1 MEGIKTIYDVKTE
14 DKGMETIYDLARNA
28 VTTLV
33 SVTAAALASAQGDVS
48 TGYRVA
54 GTVLLFIFLKWLA
67 LDAWD
72 CIGQLVRERKQ
83 EHDR

>member
-1 MEGIKTIYDVKTE
+1 MEN
-14 DKGMETIYDLARNA
+14 MMRNA
-28 VTTLV
+28 VTTIA
-33 SVTAAALASAQGDVS
+33 SVTAAAWASTQGDVS

-72 CIGQLVRERKQ
+72 GIRDLV
-83 EHDR
+83 

>member
-1 MEGIKTIYDVKTE
+1 MEN
-14 DKGMETIYDLARNA
+14 MLRNA

-33 SVTAAALASAQGDVS
+33 SVTAAAWIAVQGDVS
-48 TGYRVA
+48 TGYRVV
-54 GTVLLFIFLKWLA
+54 GMVGMFIFLKWLTM
-67 LDAWD
+67 DTWD

>member
-1 MEGIKTIYDVKTE
+1 MAN
-14 DKGMETIYDLARNA
+14 MLRNT

-33 SVTAAALASAQGDVS
+33 SITTAAWIAVQGDVS
-48 TGYRVA
+48 TGYRVVGMV
-54 GTVLLFIFLKWLA
+54 GTFIFLKWLA

>member
-1 MEGIKTIYDVKTE
+1 MEN
-14 DKGMETIYDLARNA
+14 MLRNT
-28 VTTLV
+28 VTTLA
-33 SVTAAALASAQGDVS
+33 SVTAAAWIAVQGDVS
-48 TGYRVA
+48 TGYRVVGMV
-54 GTVLLFIFLKWLA
+54 GTFIFLKWLT

>member
-48 TGYRVA
+48 TG
-54 GTVLLFIFLKWLA
+54 
-67 LDAWD
+67 
-72 CIGQLVRERKQ
+72 
-83 EHDR
+83 

>member
-1 MEGIKTIYDVKTE
+1 MAN
-14 DKGMETIYDLARNA
+14 MLRNT

-33 SVTAAALASAQGDVS
+33 SITTAAWIAVQGDVG

-54 GTVLLFIFLKWLA
+54 GTAGMFIFLKWLA

-72 CIGQLVRERKQ
+72 SIGQLVRERKQ

>member
-1 MEGIKTIYDVKTE
+1 MEN
-14 DKGMETIYDLARNA
+14 MMRNA

-33 SVTAAALASAQGDVS
+33 SITVAAWVTAQGDVS

-54 GTVLLFIFLKWLA
+54 GTVLLFIFLKWLTM
-67 LDAWD
+67 DAWD

>member
-54 GTVLLFIFLKWLA
+54 GTVLLFIFLKWLTM
-67 LDAWD
+67 DAWD
-72 CIGQLVRERKQ
+72 YMRYLVWKRRGRK
-83 EHDR
+83 

>member
-1 MEGIKTIYDVKTE
+1 MEN
-14 DKGMETIYDLARNA
+14 MMRNA

-33 SVTAAALASAQGDVS
+33 SVTAAAWASTQGDVS

-54 GTVLLFIFLKWLA
+54 GTVLLFIFLKWLTMDTW
-67 LDAWD
+67 DA
-72 CIGQLVRERKQ
+72 IGQLVRERKQ